1 MGDPISGLD
10 AETKLS
16 HAKTWLIYNCPF
28 FGGFLMTFK
37 YVENNSMPFKTM
49 AVDNCNIFWDRSF
62 VDKTP
67 MNELRGVLLH
77 EAMHVSLSHI
87 SRLRSY
93 YTVDKWNIAA
103 DYAVNYFVKAVGDN
117 SDKAQNGKPMCS
129 LPDSALYDEKYA
141 NMSLE
146 AIYKLLPQDM
156 TGLVDENTFR
166 DGHLPGDPEDA
177 DGSDQQVVKR
187 MVKVWESLSSDQ
199 KAKSQGT
206 MPSDI
211 REALDTFKEPKIDWR
226 QYVAAEVVD
235 LLNKKDYTF
244 NPCSYNFLDID
255 PDGFYPRL
263 SGTCNKV
270 ICVVADTS
278 GSVSPAWLE
287 QFAGEMAGAIELA
300 DRTILMTNDAD
311 VHECEDATQ
320 FSEVLSMLR
329 MRGGGGTDFRP
340 PFKYL
345 EKEGIIPEVLIF
357 LTDGWGPFPK
367 NDPGYPVIWG
377 AIPGTAAESE
387 YPQWSRSQVV
397 VLKTDRD

>member
-1 MGDPISGLD
+1 MADPKTGLD

-37 YVENNSMPFKTM
+37 YKEQNDMPFKTM
-49 AVDNCNIFWDRSF
+49 AVDNCNIYWDRSF

-93 YTVDKWNIAA
+93 YTVEKWNIAA
-103 DYAVNYFVKAVGDN
+103 DYAVNYFVKAVADS
-117 SDKAQNGKPMCS
+117 SDKAQSGKHMCS
-129 LPDSALYDEKYA
+129 LPVGALYDKKYD

-146 AIYKLLPQDM
+146 AIIKTLPED
-156 TGLVDENTFR
+156 TSALCDDKTFR
-166 DGHLPGDPEDA
+166 DGHLPGSGDED
-177 DGSDQQVVKR
+177 DTDQNVVKR

-206 MPSDI
+206 MPADI
-211 REALDTFKEPKIDWR
+211 REALDTFKEPKVDWR
-226 QYVAAEVVD
+226 QYVAETVVD
-235 LLNKKDYTF
+235 LLNKKDYSF
-244 NPCSYNFLDID
+244 SPQSYNFMDID
-255 PDGFYPRL
+255 EDGFYPRL
-263 SGTCNKV
+263 IGACNKV
-270 ICVVADTS
+270 IAVVADTS
-278 GSVSPAWLE
+278 GSVGAEWLE

-311 VHECEDATQ
+311 VHECETATQ
-320 FSEVLSMLR
+320 FSDVLKMLK

-340 PFKYL
+340 PFAYL
-345 EKEGIIPEVLIF
+345 EKEGIVPEVLIF
-357 LTDGWGPFPK
+357 LTDGWGPFPEK
-367 NDPGYPVIWG
+367 DVGYPVIWG
-377 AIPGTAAESE
+377 AIPGTAAVTE
-387 YPQWSRSQVV
+387 YPQWERSQVV
-397 VLKTDRD
+397 VLKTGKEK